1 MQLWLRH
8 LFGYLSWYLLR
19 EECHNNIMIVIFT
32 INVQNCLN
40 ECSECTECKPQNN
53 TLLPRKVEKK
63 IRVCRHFFQFISL
76 GACFPRGMLFLLIL
90 IKINLITLQG
100 FGKSEARISKLFTLC
115 QAFQVSTVTG
125 KKKFVF
131 WSVGWVY
138 IVHLVRS
145 LVHSFGW
152 FVCLLCLFII
162 YLFISVLVYS
172 FTCLFFIH
180 SFVIFCLLCYPG
192 YYYYFSLVILS
203 YVTSFL

>member
-1 MQLWLRH
+1 
-8 LFGYLSWYLLR
+8 
-19 EECHNNIMIVIFT
+19 
-32 INVQNCLN
+32 
-40 ECSECTECKPQNN
+40 
-53 TLLPRKVEKK
+53 
-63 IRVCRHFFQFISL
+63 
-76 GACFPRGMLFLLIL
+76 MLFSLIL

-162 YLFISVLVYS
+162 YLFVSVLVYS
-172 FTCLFFIH
+172 FTCLFVFH
-180 SFVIFCLLCYPG
+180 SFICHILSVVLSRLLLLLLLSYFIICYIILADVWRGKKWKWFSFIWYAKQSTKIKSWKVSKVQDFLISSFSVIFNLFLFSWQNVDPGLLYG
-192 YYYYFSLVILS
+192 SSLRV
-203 YVTSFL
+203 F